1 MKKNNES
8 ISDLNEDAKVKELC
22 NKSKVKQENRKEQK
36 KKKKGKAENI
46 TCEDGRE
53 RNKMNMKQGEEK
65 RSITRG
71 IELKNH

>member
-1 MKKNNES
+1 LKKNNES